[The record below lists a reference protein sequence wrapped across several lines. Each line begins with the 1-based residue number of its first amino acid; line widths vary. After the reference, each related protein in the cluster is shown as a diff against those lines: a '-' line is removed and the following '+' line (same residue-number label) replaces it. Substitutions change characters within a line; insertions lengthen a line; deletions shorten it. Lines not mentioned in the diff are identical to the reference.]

1 MKRILYYDCFAG
13 ISGDMNLGA
22 LVDLGV
28 DAGHLEKEL
37 GKLNIEGFRL
47 EVKSDM
53 RKGISGTKVTVV
65 VDHPE
70 NEKHRHLSH
79 IEELINGSSLSDS
92 IKAKSLAIFDL
103 VAEAEAKVH
112 NISKEQVHFHEVGA
126 LDSIADIVGAA
137 ICQEEL
143 KVDEIRASP
152 VQLGGGF
159 VKCAHGMMPVP
170 APATAEIVA
179 DIPVKTGLVDYEAT
193 TPTGAAILAAT
204 VDHFESRMELVVL
217 KTGYGIGQRDGEI
230 PNVLRVYLAEDRAR
244 LIEDVE
250 EEEAVM
256 LECNMDDMNPEWYT
270 HVTELLFESG
280 AADVTMTPIVM
291 KKSRPAHMLS
301 VLCSH
306 AKADQLKEIL
316 FRETSSIGLREYPVK
331 KSMLRR
337 ETFRV
342 KTKYGEIDVKR
353 CYFKGNVV
361 NEKPEFEQCRMLAR
375 EHGVSLE
382 EIRKEVYKAL

>member
-1 MKRILYYDCFAG
+1 
-13 ISGDMNLGA
+13 
-22 LVDLGV
+22 
-28 DAGHLEKEL
+28 
-37 GKLNIEGFRL
+37 
-47 EVKSDM
+47 
-53 RKGISGTKVTVV
+53 
-65 VDHPE
+65 
-70 NEKHRHLSH
+70 
-79 IEELINGSSLSDS
+79 
-92 IKAKSLAIFDL
+92 
-103 VAEAEAKVH
+103 
-112 NISKEQVHFHEVGA
+112 
-126 LDSIADIVGAA
+126 
-137 ICQEEL
+137 
-143 KVDEIRASP
+143 
-152 VQLGGGF
+152 
-159 VKCAHGMMPVP
+159 
-170 APATAEIVA
+170 
-179 DIPVKTGLVDYEAT
+179 
-193 TPTGAAILAAT
+193 
-204 VDHFESRMELVVL
+204 
-217 KTGYGIGQRDGEI
+217 
-230 PNVLRVYLAEDRAR
+230 
-244 LIEDVE
+244 
-250 EEEAVM
+250 M

-301 VLCSH
+301 VLCSYD
-306 AKADQLKEIL
+306 KADQLKEIL